1 MTRASTVVI
10 IAFIVLWAAVSPA
23 GAEPVLLHVHGMGF
37 SADGRSLLVSSHTG
51 LAAYRDGRWSR
62 TLESELDFSGFA
74 VAARSLYASGHPP
87 PDVRLRNPLG
97 LAASTDGGH
106 TWRSLALEGEA
117 DFHLIAASYEAPA
130 VYVLNHVRN
139 SAMPSPGIYFTP
151 DEGKS
156 WTRAAARGLD
166 GEILA
171 LAAHP
176 RQANVLAVASDRG
189 LYLSSDNGERFRRV
203 DRRQAVTAV
212 IFDSD
217 GKRVR
222 YALALSNY
230 IAAHVLDRGRRET
243 LRLPP
248 LGRDYI
254 THLAQHP
261 NDPRTFAV
269 ATRRRDVFL
278 SNDGGLTWRRIAR
291 EGELP

>member
-1 MTRASTVVI
+1 MKI
-10 IAFIVLWAAVSPA
+10 IAFIALWAAVLPA

-37 SADGRSLLVSSHTG
+37 STDGRSLLVSSHTG
-51 LAAYRDGRWSR
+51 LAAYRDGSWSR

-74 VAARSLYASGHPP
+74 VAARSLYASGHPA

-106 TWRSLALEGEA
+106 TWQSLALEGEA
-117 DFHLIAASYEAPA
+117 DFHLIAASYEATSI
-130 VYVLNHVRN
+130 YVVNHVRN
-139 SAMPSPGIYFTP
+139 SAMPSPGLYFTR
-151 DEGKS
+151 DEGKI
-156 WTRAAARGLD
+156 WTRAAAHRVE

-171 LAAHP
+171 LAVHP
-176 RQANVLAVASDRG
+176 RQAQVLAVATDRG
-189 LYLSSDNGERFRRV
+189 LYLSFDGGERFRRV

-217 GKRVR
+217 GERVR
-222 YALALSNY
+222 YALALSNS
-230 IAAHVLDRGRRET
+230 IAAYVLDRGRRET
-243 LRLPP
+243 IRLPP

-261 NDPRTFAV
+261 NDPGTFAV

-278 SNDGGLTWRRIAR
+278 SKDGGLTWHRIAR